1 MIEHESQHL
10 PPWSM
15 ELPEDEVDLLWLQ
28 VNLGEF
34 WPVVEQGC
42 REIGRGAL
50 VATIPDAALQSETM
64 TALYMQAAKLPLS
77 MWQDLAKMIAEY
89 DPAVEF
95 VAVIQKPE
103 YQNAYRVW
111 ASQQENSA
119 LALINVSSVDR
130 RV

>member
-1 MIEHESQHL
+1 MRLKPNQELLCRWLCLEIFFCSNSIPPLQSRLAAGIKSIYNFAMIEHESQHL

-64 TALYMQAAKLPLS
+64 AALYMQAAK
-77 MWQDLAKMIAEY
+77 
-89 DPAVEF
+89 
-95 VAVIQKPE
+95 
-103 YQNAYRVW
+103 
-111 ASQQENSA
+111 
-119 LALINVSSVDR
+119 
-130 RV
+130 